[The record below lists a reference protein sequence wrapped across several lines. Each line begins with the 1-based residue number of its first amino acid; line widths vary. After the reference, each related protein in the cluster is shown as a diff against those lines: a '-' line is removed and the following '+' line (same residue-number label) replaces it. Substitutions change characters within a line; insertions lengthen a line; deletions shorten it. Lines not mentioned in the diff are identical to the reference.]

1 MHRVITKFRDRHGQV
16 IVERGPWHPSREEA
30 EHWADLLRTFGY
42 QTQVESHGN
51 HQGGADDNAELA
63 KALSSMA

>member
-16 IVERGPWHPSREEA
+16 IIERGPWHPSREDA
-30 EHWADLLRTFGY
+30 ERWADLLRSFGY
-42 QTQVESHGN
+42 QVQVESHGN
-51 HQGGADDNAELA
+51 QLGGGADHQDLA